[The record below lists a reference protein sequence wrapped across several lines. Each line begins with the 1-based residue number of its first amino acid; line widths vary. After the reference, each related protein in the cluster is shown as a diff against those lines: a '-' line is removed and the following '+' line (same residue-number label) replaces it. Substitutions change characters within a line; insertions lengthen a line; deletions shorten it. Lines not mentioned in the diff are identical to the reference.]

1 MARTSSKALR
11 STPER
16 GTPRLALRFFLAIA
30 LVTTLAYM
38 PAWHGAPI
46 WDDDAHM
53 TAAALQGTDGLPRIW
68 TELGATQ
75 QYYPLTHSLFWLQH
89 QLWGQDTTGYHL
101 VNIAL
106 HILSAGLVGLILTR
120 LNAPAPW
127 AVAAVFALHPMQVE
141 SVAWISELKN
151 TLSGVFALGATLVY
165 LRFDDSRTSRAYAI
179 ASMLFV
185 CALLSKTVTA
195 MVPAGLLGVLWW
207 RHGGLDVR
215 RHLVPLAP
223 WLVTGAAA
231 GLFTAWLER
240 TIIGAAGAAFEYSL
254 IERGLIAGRALVFY
268 ATTLLWPAGL
278 AFNYPRWTVSAATW
292 WQYLF
297 PFAVLVCVISAWR
310 WRGATRAPLAGL
322 WWFAA
327 LLFPALGF
335 FNVYPFRYS
344 FVADHFQYLAGLGV
358 ITLVVGLLA
367 TRLPRPA
374 GSQAVLTAVLALPLA
389 FLTWQQSHHYTDAT
403 TLYMATLEANP
414 RSSLAL
420 TNLAVPKLRGT
431 TGDITEAVTLLTRAV
446 EADPANAEAQSNLGF
461 ALTQLGRLDE
471 ARPHLDAALRANPRL
486 AGAHNN
492 LGALLQRQG
501 LADEAIV
508 HYGEAVRLDP
518 ADVEARI
525 NLGTLLRMRGNLAD
539 AGPQL
544 DAAEQLDPRRPEPAV
559 QRGLALEQQGDLA
572 GATRAYQAALSR
584 RPTDEAALENLAIV
598 LLRQGAVAEAK
609 GVLRRLLEVAPRHL
623 NGLYTLASALQ
634 MLGQPAD
641 AIPYYER
648 AIAEAPPE
656 RAGELHNDAGVAYAQ
671 SGRMR
676 EAVAHFA
683 EAVRLRPDLPD
694 ARANLARAQGR

>member
-1 MARTSSKALR
+1 MARTSSKPPR

-16 GTPRLALRFFLAIA
+16 ETPRLALRFFLSIA
-30 LVTTLAYM
+30 LLTAVAYM
-38 PAWHGAPI
+38 PSWHGSPV

-53 TAAALQGTDGLPRIW
+53 TAVALQGPDGLSRIW

-101 VNIAL
+101 TNILL

-120 LNAPAPW
+120 LRAPAPW

-151 TLSGVFALGATLVY
+151 TLSGACALGACLLY
-165 LRFDDSRTSRAYAI
+165 LRFDDSRAARLYAW
-179 ASMLFV
+179 ASVLFV

-207 RHGGLDVR
+207 RHGGLDIR
-215 RHLVPLAP
+215 RHLLPLAP
-223 WLVTGAAA
+223 WLVVGAAA
-231 GLFTAWLER
+231 GLFTAWVEH
-240 TIIGAAGAAFEYSL
+240 TIIGAAGSAFDYSL
-254 IERGLIAGRALVFY
+254 IERGLIAGRALAFY
-268 ATTLLWPAGL
+268 ETTLLWPVGL
-278 AFNYPRWTVSAATW
+278 SFNYPRWVISAGTW

-297 PFAVLVCVISAWR
+297 PLAVLVCVSLAWW
-310 WRGATRAPLAGL
+310 WRGASRAPLAGL

-374 GSQAVLTAVLALPLA
+374 RNQPVLTMALALPLA
-389 FLTWQQSHHYTDAT
+389 LLTWQQSHHYTDAT
-403 TLYMATLEANP
+403 TLYMATLEVNP

-431 TGDITEAVTLLTRAV
+431 VGDLTEAVALLTRAV
-446 EADPANAEAQSNLGF
+446 DADPANAEAQSNLGF

-471 ARPHLDAALRANPRL
+471 ARPHLEAALRADARL

-501 LADEAIV
+501 HADEAIV
-508 HYGEAVRLDP
+508 HYTEAVRLDP
-518 ADVEARI
+518 VDVEARI
-525 NLGTLLRMRGNLAD
+525 NLATLLRMRGNLAD
-539 AGPQL
+539 AVVHL

-584 RPTDEAALENLAIV
+584 RADDPPALENLAIV
-598 LLRQGAVAEAK
+598 LLRQGAVGDAERH
-609 GVLRRLLEVAPRHL
+609 LRRLVDIAPTHV

-634 MLGQPAD
+634 MQGRPAD
-641 AIPYYER
+641 AIPFYER
-648 AIAEAPPE
+648 AITSAPPD

-671 SGRMR
+671 TGRMR